1 VDVVGCQCNINQS
14 RTRSVESH
22 ANQRNICSA
31 VNFFWVDR
39 CNIDAL
45 EVAIHEW
52 FAVSNVVL
60 PSSLTGLKD
69 IAKIIA
75 NIAVASVP
83 YLVANG
89 NSRAYKDVIPE
100 EVDFSATDAVGASAH
115 EPTHASALVC

>member
-1 VDVVGCQCNINQS
+1 M
-14 RTRSVESH
+14 
-22 ANQRNICSA
+22 
-31 VNFFWVDR
+31 NFVWVD
-39 CNIDAL
+39 CCDIEAL

-52 FAVSNVVL
+52 FAVSNVVF

-89 NSRAYKDVIPE
+89 NSWAYQDVVPE
-100 EVDFSATDAVGASAH
+100 EVDFSATDAVGARAH
-115 EPTHASALVC
+115 ESTHASALVC